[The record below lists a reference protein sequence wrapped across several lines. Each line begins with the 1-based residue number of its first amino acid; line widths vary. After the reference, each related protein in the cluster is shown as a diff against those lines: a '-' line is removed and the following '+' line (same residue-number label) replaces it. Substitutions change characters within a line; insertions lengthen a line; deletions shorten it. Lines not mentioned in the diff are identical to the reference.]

1 MGSVPHSHITVHIHP
16 ATAATSRLAFAIPV
30 PVPFT
35 LPTRLAGAGRTARWL
50 PVGPG
55 TLQKSIN
62 VHETVN
68 FADAIS
74 AQFIVHPQN
83 TIKKERRGEWMGE
96 QTRKTSRNWK
106 AKVHNNKLAADACPG
121 PQMPIPGAKININML
136 GTWPWSHPAPLDPSN
151 PPLLAPPLSRN
162 RTIYVHFVC
171 RRLNRQ
177 G

>member
-1 MGSVPHSHITVHIHP
+1 MWHVERGKWKV
-16 ATAATSRLAFAIPV
+16 
-30 PVPFT
+30 
-35 LPTRLAGAGRTARWL
+35 
-50 PVGPG
+50 VGPG

-83 TIKKERRGEWMGE
+83 TIKKKVNGASKRGKRAEIE
-96 QTRKTSRNWK
+96 KPKYITTSWRPT
-106 AKVHNNKLAADACPG
+106 HG

-136 GTWPWSHPAPLDPSN
+136 GTWPWSHHAPAGPYAPGPLPIPIMPPPSAGC
-151 PPLLAPPLSRN
+151 LFCSRN
-162 RTIYVHFVC
+162 MTIYVHFVC